1 MSGSKPLAM
10 WTGGQYRYR
19 RFKTIDTT
27 DMPNDQWVRFSNWVE
42 SYGPTVAGGTTLR
55 AHTRGR
61 MHHDMIKC
69 VSDTVQHVDA
79 DRAPD
84 HATPT
89 MGGSA

>member
-42 SYGPTVAGGTTLR
+42 SYGPTVAGER
-55 AHTRGR
+55 HWSNAPR
-61 MHHDMIKC
+61 HDQ
-69 VSDTVQHVDA
+69 VVPDTVQHVDA
-79 DRAPD
+79 DRAAD
-84 HATPT
+84 HAAPT
-89 MGGSA
+89 MGGSD